1 MAMAMAMAMRGRDI
15 SIAKI
20 YKPNG
25 PPGPHHPEVQR
36 LFTPATV
43 LTKYIYLSE
52 LRKKKQRN
60 NELEKLRCK
69 PPCF

>member
-1 MAMAMAMAMRGRDI
+1 MAMTERQRH
-15 SIAKI
+15 KHC
-20 YKPNG
+20 KNLQPNG

-52 LRKKKQRN
+52 LRKKKQIN
-60 NELEKLRCK
+60 NELESMIKT
-69 PPCF
+69 